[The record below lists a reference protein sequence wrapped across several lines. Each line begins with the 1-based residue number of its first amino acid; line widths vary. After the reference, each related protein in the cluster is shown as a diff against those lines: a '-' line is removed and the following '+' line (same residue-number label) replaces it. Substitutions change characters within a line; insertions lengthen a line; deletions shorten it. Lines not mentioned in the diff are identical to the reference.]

1 MFDIT
6 SPAIYI
12 PAIFLALVFSLAL
25 LIAKDARFS
34 REYPMEELPYYDEIN
49 LSMGY
54 IKRNILENGRFKYR
68 KNVDSSIKYDNKIY
82 NSLRHAGILYSMYMY
97 EKCGYK
103 NTYKEDRLKSC
114 QYFIN
119 RYVKKWGNK
128 HYVVV
133 SLPKEE
139 QINMPIAKTGAVGI
153 ALCALSNLL
162 PEKKISAEILQGLGD
177 FLLYMQ
183 ATDGRMYA
191 YLDLEANKINK
202 EAEAVF
208 YTSEAAFGLLNLYE
222 VDNQMKWLHAAKKA
236 ILYVVKNTKEID
248 KDAPF
253 DHWAI
258 LTIEKLL
265 QKNWILEDERKLLI
279 SYVERV
285 LITTIGN
292 QITDKDNSYF
302 GAFYENLR
310 PGSIGTIME
319 GLAASYNCTDNE
331 DFKELLYKSLS
342 IGCLFLNKVQV
353 KTGAQAGGV
362 PNSANWVVAGVSPN
376 ASVIRMDNVQHVI
389 LAWLNFQ
396 QIIKSRP
403 AITQE

>member
-54 IKRNILENGRFKYR
+54 IKRNILGNGRFNYR
-68 KNVDSSIKYDNKIY
+68 KNVDSAIKYDNKIY
-82 NSLRHAGILYSMYMY
+82 NSLRHAGILYAMYMY

-103 NTYKEDRLKSC
+103 NIYKEDRLRATE
-114 QYFIN
+114 YFIN
-119 RYVKKWGNK
+119 RYIKKLGNNK
-128 HYVVV
+128 YVVI

-139 QINMPIAKTGAVGI
+139 QINMPIAKTGAAGI

-162 PEKKISAEILQGLGD
+162 PEKRISAEILQGLGD
-177 FLLYMQ
+177 FLVSMQ
-183 ATDGRMYA
+183 APDGRIYA
-191 YLDLEANKINK
+191 YVDLKSNKIDK
-202 EAEAVF
+202 EAEAIF
-208 YTSEAAFGLLNLYE
+208 YTSEAAFGLLHLYE
-222 VDNQMKWLHAAKKA
+222 VDNKIKWLHAAKKA

-265 QKNWILEDERKLLI
+265 KKNWILEDEKNILTG
-279 SYVERV
+279 YVERV
-285 LITTIGN
+285 LISTISN
-292 QITDKDNSYF
+292 QITDKENSYF
-302 GAFYENLR
+302 GAFYENIR

-342 IGCLFLNKVQV
+342 IGCLFINKVQV
-353 KTGAQAGGV
+353 KTCSQAGGV
-362 PNSANWVVAGVSPN
+362 PNSANWVRPGVSPN

-389 LAWLNFQ
+389 LAWLKFQ
-396 QIIKSRP
+396 QIIKTRP
-403 AITQE
+403 ITTQE